1 MNIEMFIVGGIIW
14 IAYMYF
20 TLWNIWYN
28 SKSAKKN
35 DKKNKL
41 KSLFFSYKYLNQNI
55 K

>member
-28 SKSAKKN
+28 SKSAKTI
-35 DKKNKL
+35 KKNKL
-41 KSLFFSYKYLNQNI
+41 KSLFFSYKYLNKNI

>member
-28 SKSAKKN
+28 SKSTKKN
-35 DKKNKL
+35 DKKKIN
-41 KSLFFSYKYLNQNI
+41 
-55 K
+55 